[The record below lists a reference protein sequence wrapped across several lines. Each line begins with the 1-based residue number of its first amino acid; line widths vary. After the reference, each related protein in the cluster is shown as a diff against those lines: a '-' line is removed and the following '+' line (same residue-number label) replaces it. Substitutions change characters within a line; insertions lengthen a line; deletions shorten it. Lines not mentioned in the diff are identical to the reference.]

1 MAVTRW
7 AGVRVSGTAT
17 NTTFSNWKGIS
28 TMRGPRAENKT
39 SKPAS
44 ESQSVIR
51 DNFSMLGK
59 IGKAINE
66 VWLKKYFGKVK
77 KMTAY
82 NYFLKANGAMIANSS
97 AVATDVQFPQSYLGV
112 PLSFTEAPSL
122 SANVVSIPLPAPT
135 PLSLGTP
142 TEYLIVALLEKK
154 ITVITSGVETE
165 KYDYIAIANKVD
177 AAAGTQTLTLPA
189 TPATGD
195 RLTVFFQAGDGKNTN
210 YSTSASIAVA

>member
-44 ESQSVIR
+44 ESQAVIR

-59 IGKAINE
+59 IGKSINE

-135 PLSLGTP
+135 ALSLGTP

-165 KYDYIAIANKVD
+165 KYDYIAVSNKVD

>member
-28 TMRGPRAENKT
+28 TMRGPRAESKT

-44 ESQSVIR
+44 DAQAVIR

-59 IGKAINE
+59 IGKSINE

-97 AVATDVQFPQSYLGV
+97 ATATNVQFPQSYLGV
-112 PLSFTEAPSL
+112 PLAFTADPTL
-122 SANVVSIPLPAPT
+122 SANEITLALPAPSA
-135 PLSLGTP
+135 LSLGTP
-142 TEYLIVALLEKK
+142 TEYLVVALLEKA
-154 ITVITSGVETE
+154 ITVVSSGTTTT
-165 KYDYIAIANKVD
+165 KYDYIAVSSVYT
-177 AAAGTQTLTLPA
+177 AAAGTKTLTLPA

-195 RLTVFFQAGDGKNTN
+195 KLTVYFQAGNGTYVN
-210 YSTSASIAVA
+210 YSSATAITIS